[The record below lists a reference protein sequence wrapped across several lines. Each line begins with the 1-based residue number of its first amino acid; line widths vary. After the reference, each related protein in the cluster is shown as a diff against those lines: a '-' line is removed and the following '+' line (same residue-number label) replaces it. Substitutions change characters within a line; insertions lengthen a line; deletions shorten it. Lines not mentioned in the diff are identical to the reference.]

1 MSMTENSAEKHEE
14 QHHKQLVRVK
24 IDGDRT
30 VELAAGNYLV
40 AELKVKLG
48 VAPESELEIVDDG
61 QFRPLAD
68 DGHIHIRG
76 GEEFVSHVRSGGS
89 S

>member
-1 MSMTENSAEKHEE
+1 MSMTETAPQKHEHG
-14 QHHKQLVRVK
+14 HHKHLVRVT

-40 AELKVKLG
+40 AELKTKLG
-48 VAPESELEIVDDG
+48 VAPEYELEIIDDG

-68 DGHIHIRG
+68 DVHIHIRG